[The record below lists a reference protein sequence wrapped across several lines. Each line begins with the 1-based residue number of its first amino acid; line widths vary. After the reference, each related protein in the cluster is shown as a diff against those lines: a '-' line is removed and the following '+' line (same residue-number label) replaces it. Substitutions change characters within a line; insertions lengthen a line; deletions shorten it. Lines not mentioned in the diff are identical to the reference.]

1 MSGKT
6 ILSLQ
11 GLKVRYGPIEAL
23 KGINIDVPEGSVV
36 ALLGANGAGKTT
48 TLQTISGLVEASEG
62 KIIYEGKDITRM
74 EPEKIAGMGI
84 AQSPEGRQIFPDLTV
99 LENLRVGAF
108 TVNERKVIQQ
118 CFERVYRHFPLLK
131 ERAKQLAGTLSGG
144 ELQMLAIARALM
156 SNPKVLLLDEPSL
169 GLAPLI
175 VQNIFT
181 IINEIKKEGTT
192 VVIVEQNALQTLKI
206 ADYGYVLE
214 IGEIN
219 ISGEAS
225 VLIKD
230 QRLVEAYLGTQ

>member
-108 TVNERKVIQQ
+108 TVKERKVIQQ

-175 VQNIFT
+175 VQHIFT
-181 IINEIKKEGTT
+181 VINEI
-192 VVIVEQNALQTLKI
+192 
-206 ADYGYVLE
+206 
-214 IGEIN
+214 
-219 ISGEAS
+219 
-225 VLIKD
+225 
-230 QRLVEAYLGTQ
+230 